1 MSNDLLNLL
10 PFCITENEEDF
21 VRVCA
26 KGLTYTQAALELDV
40 HRSSVQRG
48 VDRVKSRAESKG
60 YAPANDMTHPVPNS
74 FIARGVSTLYNFE
87 GGVTSQWVKATLDD
101 VKYQELLK
109 EVTKA
114 FSETIK
120 KEKPVIAPG
129 HTEEALLNLY
139 PITDFHIGS
148 KSWSEECGDD
158 WDLKIAEDLLVRWF
172 STAIQQSP
180 NAKVGC
186 LAILGDFCHIDG
198 LEAITPTG
206 KNLLD
211 SDTRF
216 QLIVRVAI
224 RSLRRIISILL
235 QKHETLNVIIAEG
248 NHDIASSVWL
258 REMLSSL
265 YTDEPRITVND
276 SPDIFY
282 CYEHGD
288 TSLFIHHGHRV
299 KFDSI
304 DDVMV
309 SKFREVFGRTKYSY
323 AHMGH
328 YHHARL
334 KESNLMVVEQHRTL
348 TAKDSYSSRSGYSS
362 GRDAKVIT
370 YHKDFGEVCRVTIS
384 PKMVDNA
391 ANL

>member
-1 MSNDLLNLL
+1 MSIDLL
-10 PFCITENEEDF
+10 PFCLTENEENF
-21 VRVCA
+21 IKAYA
-26 KGLTYTQAALELDV
+26 KGISWSQAGEQLGV

-48 VDRVKSRAESKG
+48 VERVIARAESKG
-60 YAPANDMTHPVPNS
+60 YAPANDMVHPVANS
-74 FIARGVSTLYNFE
+74 FIAKGVSTLYNKD
-87 GGVTSQWVKATLDD
+87 GAVTSQWVKATLDD

-109 EVTKA
+109 EAAKA

-120 KEKPVIAPG
+120 KEKPVVLTS
-129 HTEEALLNLY
+129 HTESDLLNLY
-139 PITDFHIGS
+139 PITDYHIGS
-148 KSWSEECGDD
+148 KSWGEECGED
-158 WDLKIAEDLLVRWF
+158 WDLKIAEDLLVKWF

-186 LAILGDFCHIDG
+186 LALMGDTLHLDSM
-198 LEAITPTG
+198 EALTPTG

-235 QKHETLNVIIAEG
+235 QKHEILNIIVAEG

-258 REMLSSL
+258 REMLASL
-265 YTDEPRITVND
+265 YSEEPRITVNT

-282 CYEHGD
+282 CYEHGQ

-309 SKFREVFGRTKYSY
+309 SKFREVFGRTKFSY

-334 KESNLMVVEQHRTL
+334 KESNLMVIEQHRTL

-384 PKMVDNA
+384 PKMVDSQ
-391 ANL
+391 